1 VSFPFMFFRF
11 ALLITLASVLPL
23 ARVQAQA
30 DFYINKG
37 NVTNVQ
43 VDARNFVNE
52 GRFAVFSEVPWD
64 PQNTVTFTN
73 RGTISGSVGFRF
85 ETVEPGFGFRHQAAT
100 FYNAPGAR
108 IVADDGGGVLPF
120 NQGAF
125 VSALFEAPASFVTIN
140 AASVTNRGDVTVGA
154 NGLMKLFADGM
165 DLSGGTLIVEQATGS
180 IFGSRFGFFADVT
193 ETNFFPSVGVYDLAY
208 GIDIDTN
215 MPVSGIL
222 LSTSPYS
229 FQTPFFNITNSAS
242 TPPFF
247 TSSCRTSFQLPDAQV
262 FTRDEF
268 VTQTNRV
275 IQVIAVQ
282 SGDTNIGV
290 FASFIPAV
298 LPSGVP
304 QGGYLSPIVELRV
317 ASTNF
322 RTLDLQTNS
331 LYVFDQLGSHTNNIL
346 SSNIVAGTLRP
357 APIILFRGA
366 SGLGEL
372 GQPGLPFVDPD
383 VFDNPAYSNR
393 IVTNQYAVY
402 AAEVQSVASRLPA
415 LPDVGVTNLPGR
427 VEINATNLK
436 LDNTRIRGEGLI
448 TINATN
454 LTGGGGSVIDVP
466 RLNLRFTSTQNLLD
480 LKDMTPDSV
489 ERFGGFL
496 QIYSGIWTNTYS
508 EVVGGGT
515 NAVTNTIEVRFQL
528 TAINAQ
534 DMHTRE
540 AVVAHELK
548 LSSPGN
554 VIYEDNLAVTNLIQ
568 IDTPNLT
575 LAEGS
580 RLSLGKGVGFSY
592 TNVVNV
598 LNFTNNGTIQ
608 VNELAELRKSSTSG
622 YDSFVNRGNIVAF
635 GTEITAGY
643 FENSG
648 DIISSNSYTFSLT
661 TTTGQGTIFSSDC
674 FGEPFFTFVSEQTE
688 GAVTINAAT
697 AKIDGGNFVTLGDV
711 QLNGN
716 VFKVNNHRA
725 EAGGRMV
732 FNVSDILTDTG
743 EQAGNVWTVNNGFA
757 MGARPFGDLLGTE
770 IRTLGAKLAFVDN
783 VWSAEDRGATVAGF
797 TDNVAVGR
805 LVIRGDAGSK
815 FEFIPG
821 LDGSALYVD
830 VLQIEGLQASSL
842 VEFTNRVQLGM
853 NIYYGNIESTNGTFT
868 AERLNRILG
877 PNAPF
882 NFIWVPEWA
891 GPNSGVDVPL
901 TESGPVRRF
910 NRALRESANID
921 SDGDGLP
928 NRFDPFP
935 FPPEAFGITGIT
947 LNPASQAVSFG
958 FTAQSAGTYVIEY
971 TTNLVGGNWQALTQ
985 LLQNNPAGGIM
996 SFTDQLRAGDPQRYY
1011 RVRKAP

>member
-1 VSFPFMFFRF
+1 MFFRF
-11 ALLITLASVLPL
+11 ALLITLGSVLPL
-23 ARVQAQA
+23 ARVHAQA

-52 GRFAVFSEVPWD
+52 GRFAVFSSVPWD

-85 ETVEPGFGFRHQAAT
+85 ETVDGGFGLRHQAAS

-108 IVADDGGGVLPF
+108 ILADDGGGILPF
-120 NQGAF
+120 SSGQF
-125 VSALFEAPASFVTIN
+125 VGALFEAPASFVTIN

-154 NGLMKLFADGM
+154 NGLMKLFANGM
-165 DLSGGTLIVEQATGS
+165 DLSGGTLIVEPASGS
-180 IFGSRFGFFADVT
+180 VFGSRFGGVDVT

-222 LSTSPYS
+222 LSTSPYI
-229 FQTPFFNITNSAS
+229 FQTPIFNITNSAS
-242 TPPFF
+242 SPPLF
-247 TSSCRTSFQLPDAQV
+247 TSFCRTSFGLTNAQV

-268 VTQTNRV
+268 VTQSNRV

-290 FASFIPAV
+290 FASFVPTVVPI
-298 LPSGVP
+298 GVP
-304 QGGYLSPIVELRV
+304 QGGYLSPIVEMRV

-357 APIILFRGA
+357 APLILFRGP
-366 SGLGEL
+366 SGFGEI

-383 VFDNPAYSNR
+383 VFDSPAYSNR

-427 VEINATNLK
+427 VEIRATDLK
-436 LDNTRIRGEGLI
+436 LDNTRIRAEGLI
-448 TINATN
+448 SINATN
-454 LTGGGGSVIDVP
+454 LTGGGGSVLDVP
-466 RLNLRFTSTQNLLD
+466 RINMNFTSTRDVLN

-496 QIYSGIWTNTYS
+496 QIYSGIWTNVYS

-515 NAVTNTIEVRFQL
+515 NAVTNIIEVRFQL

-548 LSSPGN
+548 LSSPGS
-554 VIYEDNLAVTNLIQ
+554 VIYEDNLAVTNLVQ
-568 IDTPNLT
+568 ISAPNLT

-592 TNVVNV
+592 TNIVNV
-598 LNFTNNGTIQ
+598 SNFTNNGTLAM
-608 VNELAELRKSSTSG
+608 NELAELRKSSTSG
-622 YDSFVNRGNIVAF
+622 YDTFVNHGDIMAF

-661 TTTGQGTIFSSDC
+661 TTTGQGTLFSTDC
-674 FGEPFFTFVSEQTE
+674 FGEPLFTPVSEQTE
-688 GAVTINAAT
+688 GAITINAAT

-716 VFKVNNHRA
+716 VFKVNAHRA
-725 EAGGRMV
+725 NAGGRMV
-732 FNVSDILTDTG
+732 FNVTDILTDTG
-743 EQAGNVWTVNNGFA
+743 EQANNVWTVNNGFA
-757 MGARPFGDLLGTE
+757 MGARPLGDLLGTE
-770 IRTLGAKLAFVDN
+770 LRTLGAKLAFIDH
-783 VWSAEDRGATVAGF
+783 VWSAEDRGATIAGF
-797 TDNVAVGR
+797 TDNIALGR
-805 LVIRGDAGSK
+805 LVIRGDTGSK
-815 FEFIPG
+815 FEFLPG

-830 VLQIEGLQASSL
+830 VLQIDGLQASSL
-842 VEFTNRVQLGM
+842 RELTNRVQLGM

-868 AERLNRILG
+868 AERLNGILG
-877 PNAPF
+877 PSAPF

-901 TESGPVRRF
+901 TENGPVKRF

-928 NRFDPFP
+928 NRYDPFP

-947 LNPASQAVSFG
+947 LNSVAQAVSFG

-971 TTNLVGGNWQALTQ
+971 TTDL
-985 LLQNNPAGGIM
+985 AGGKWQPLTSLVQKNASGGVM

-1011 RVRKAP
+1011 RVHKAP